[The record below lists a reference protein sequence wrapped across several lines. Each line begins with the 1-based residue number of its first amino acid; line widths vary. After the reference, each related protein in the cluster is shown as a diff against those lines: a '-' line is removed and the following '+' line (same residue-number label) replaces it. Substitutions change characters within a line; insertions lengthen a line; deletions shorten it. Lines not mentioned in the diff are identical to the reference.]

1 MLIFILGFVLLVL
14 GFQVFPVCLGN
25 SFKSDLKHSVQQ
37 IVIHTLI
44 QLLMLWLGIFL
55 GDRFLYLSEEYQYL
69 IIFIGLLMVGL
80 RISFDSFAVRRGD
93 RTFTTANSQSLILAS
108 TAQSINTFL
117 VGIIF
122 SLFNISH
129 ILVFLILGI
138 SVLLFSTLASWIKL
152 SKPAL
157 TISSLIYILG
167 GIGIVSIAIYLGFF
181 IRLT

>member
-25 SFKSDLKHSVQQ
+25 NFKSDIKQSVQQ
-37 IVIHTLI
+37 ILIHTAI
-44 QLLMLWLGIFL
+44 QLIMLWLGLFL
-55 GDRFLYLSEEYQYL
+55 GDRFLYLSEDYQYL

-117 VGIIF
+117 AGIIL
-122 SLFNISH
+122 SLFNINH
-129 ILVFLILGI
+129 ILIFSILGL
-138 SVLLFSTLASWIKL
+138 SVLLFSTIASWIKL
-152 SKPAL
+152 SKTAL
-157 TISSLIYILG
+157 TLASLVYILG

-181 IRLT
+181 IK

>member
-25 SFKSDLKHSVQQ
+25 SFKSDIKQSVQQ
-37 IVIHTLI
+37 ILIHTAI
-44 QLLMLWLGIFL
+44 QLIMLWLGLFL
-55 GDRFLYLSEEYQYL
+55 GDRFLYLSEDYQYL

-117 VGIIF
+117 AGIIF
-122 SLFNISH
+122 SLFNINH
-129 ILVFLILGI
+129 ILIFSILGL
-138 SVLLFSTLASWIKL
+138 SVLLFSTIASWMKL
-152 SKPAL
+152 SKTAL
-157 TISSLIYILG
+157 TFASLVYILG

-181 IRLT
+181 IK

>member
-25 SFKSDLKHSVQQ
+25 SFESDLKKSVQQ
-37 IVIHTLI
+37 IFIHTLV
-44 QLLMLWLGIFL
+44 QLLMLGLGIFL
-55 GDRFLYLSEEYQYL
+55 GDKFLYLSDEFQYL
-69 IIFIGLLMVGL
+69 IIFIGFMLVGL

-117 VGIIF
+117 AGIIF
-122 SLFNISH
+122 SLFNISQV
-129 ILVFLILGI
+129 LMYTILGV
-138 SVLLFSTLASWIKL
+138 SVLLFSALASWIKL

-167 GIGIVSIAIYLGFF
+167 GIGIISIAIYLGFF
-181 IRLT
+181 IK